1 MKKTIKLRD
10 LTKEQFVA
18 WCRENCPHQSYMNTR
33 MDCNEK
39 CPFTHVLCNER
50 DENCWIYNKED
61 FSDKF
66 LDQTVEIEVPDL
78 LTEEEKTLLKKVL
91 IVIGKEYVDTFW
103 VDWVNGIKCITWGY
117 FGHRGSKGEAGII
130 LSRFPVKDSDF
141 SNLEKGV
148 YYNKEELGLEG
159 Q

>member
-10 LTKEQFVA
+10 MTFDQFGDYA
-18 WCRENCPHQSYMNTR
+18 KHQCGQHCQNCPLNFV
-33 MDCNEK
+33 CNAYHSWTEHK
-39 CPFTHVLCNER
+39 KSFTNE
-50 DENCWIYNKED
+50 
-61 FSDKF
+61 F